1 MAVLT
6 PEMRREVEEIV
17 RESLLSEGL
26 RELTRAVRELAEA
39 QERTEERVSQLAEAQ
54 RRTEGRIDRLEA
66 TVQKLAEAQART
78 ERRLEEL
85 AEAQARTEEQVRTLT
100 REMALLAEDQRMLR
114 RTVAG
119 LSDTVGYT
127 LENQAMKSLPEL
139 LRRDYGL
146 EVEGRLVRRYVR
158 YPDGKHDEVNIYGWA
173 RRDGKRVL
181 VVGEAK
187 TRPSKRE
194 VERFRKLVDRVKEA
208 EGADEVLPI
217 IAVHTVVPELEE
229 YIREKGIALYWSYE
243 L

>member
-1 MAVLT
+1 MGVSSVLT

-17 RESLLSEGL
+17 REQLLRRDKFG
-26 RELTRAVRELAEA
+26 ELTQVVRELAQA
-39 QERTEERVSQLAEAQ
+39 QKQTEERVNQLAEAQ
-54 RRTEGRIDRLEA
+54 RQSEQRLGS
-66 TVQKLAEAQART
+66 
-78 ERRLEEL
+78 LEEVVAKL
-85 AEAQARTEEQVRTLT
+85 TAAQRRTEEQIRRLAE
-100 REMALLAEDQRMLR
+100 EMALLAEDQRKLR

-146 EVEGRLVRRYVR
+146 EVEGRLVRRYIR
-158 YPDGKHDEVNIYGWA
+158 YPDGGHDEVNIYGWW
-173 RRDGKRVL
+173 RRDGRRIL

-194 VERFRKLVDRVKEA
+194 VDRFRRLVARVKEA
-208 EGADEVLPI
+208 EGADEVLPVL
-217 IAVHTVVPELEE
+217 AVHTVVPEVEE
-229 YIREKGIALYWSYE
+229 YVRAKGIALYWSYE

>member
-1 MAVLT
+1 MGVSSVLT

-17 RESLLSEGL
+17 REQLLRRDEF
-26 RELTRAVRELAEA
+26 RELTRVVRELAQA
-39 QERTEERVSQLAEAQ
+39 QKQTEERVNQLAEAQ
-54 RRTEGRIDRLEA
+54 R
-66 TVQKLAEAQART
+66 Q
-78 ERRLEEL
+78 
-85 AEAQARTEEQVRTLT
+85 TEEQIRRLAE
-100 REMALLAEDQRMLR
+100 EMALLAEDQRKLR

-146 EVEGRLVRRYVR
+146 EVEGRLVRRYIR
-158 YPDGKHDEVNIYGWA
+158 YPDGRHDEVNIYGWGEIDG
-173 RRDGKRVL
+173 RRIL

-194 VERFRKLVDRVKEA
+194 VDRFRRLVARVKEA
-208 EGADEVLPI
+208 EGADEVLPVL
-217 IAVHTVVPELEE
+217 AVHTVVPEVEE
-229 YIREKGIALYWSYE
+229 YVRAKGIALYWSYE